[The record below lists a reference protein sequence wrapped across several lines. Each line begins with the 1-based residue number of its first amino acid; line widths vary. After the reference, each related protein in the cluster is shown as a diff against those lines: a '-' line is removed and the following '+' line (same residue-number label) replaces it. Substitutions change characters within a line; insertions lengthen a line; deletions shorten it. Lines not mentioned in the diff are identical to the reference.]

1 MFLRA
6 PHVAFTSTAH
16 TETLSVT
23 MERLSART
31 RADDRAGKLMT
42 EGREP
47 LTARTRVEERYARKP
62 LTART
67 QAADRTHS
75 VR

>member
-1 MFLRA
+1 
-6 PHVAFTSTAH
+6 
-16 TETLSVT
+16 
-23 MERLSART
+23 
-31 RADDRAGKLMT
+31 MT

-67 QAADRTHS
+67 RAADRTYANCYPHACDLLTA
-75 VR
+75 RP